1 MTTRRASE
9 PKTEREAKPERA
21 AKGGKKSE
29 RKVETILDPKLS
41 KIVGELRRRH
51 NDRGYVLHDDINE
64 LLEDDFDLENL
75 DSIYTELT
83 RLSINFYDTEEVARE
98 KMKLQDRRKERQKK
112 EQQVRATIRY
122 DDPIRMYLREMGRVP
137 LLDRQGEIDIAKR
150 IESGQHQVLE
160 TVFSTAAS
168 LRKLRELVKS
178 LENQELRLDEF
189 LQLEIRNATT
199 PGSIRKEVTRLNRQ
213 AKSIET
219 LRGEIGEL
227 RAKVGTREYEEKK
240 KLVDKQVVLRVDKLK
255 KEIHGLKLHPNQV
268 DALVQNLRDIQRTY
282 EAVERDVRLLEG
294 EYGLGVEQMQE
305 ALNEMRRRNTRSYK
319 FQNRMYGK
327 EVLQGYRKRVLEC
340 RKGLEVLEAAQEVT
354 APRLRE
360 LLRDIEIGTAR
371 VQQAKKEMIEANV
384 RLVISIAK
392 RYTNR
397 GLEFLDL
404 IQEGNSGL
412 MRAVDKFDYRKGYKF
427 STYAT
432 WWIRQAITRAI
443 ADQART
449 IRVPVHMIEAIN
461 KVSRASR
468 ALVQEYGREPTAEE
482 VARKLQMPVDKVK
495 AVMKASL
502 EPISLDRPIGED
514 EDSNLGDFIEDTSA
528 DSPAQSAAHAM
539 LSDQMSKVLSTLTRR
554 EEKVIRLRF
563 GLGDGTPRTLE
574 EVGSIF
580 QVTRE
585 RVRQI
590 EAKALRKL
598 MHPSRARK
606 LKGYTDVV

>member
-1 MTTRRASE
+1 MTTRKRRA
-9 PKTEREAKPERA
+9 
-21 AKGGKKSE
+21 KK
-29 RKVETILDPKLS
+29 LDPSQDAKLN
-41 KIVGELRRRH
+41 KIVDQLKKRS

-64 LLEDDFDLENL
+64 LLDDDFDLENL

-83 RLSINFYDTEEVARE
+83 KLSINFYDSEDVARE
-98 KMKLQDRRKERQKK
+98 KMKIQSRKEAKQKR
-112 EQQVRATIRY
+112 EQAVKTTIRY

-137 LLDRQGEIDIAKR
+137 LLDRQGEIEIAKR
-150 IESGQHQVLE
+150 IESGQHKVLE
-160 TVFSTAAS
+160 TVFSTDPS
-168 LRKLRELVKS
+168 IRKLRELVKS
-178 LENQELRLDEF
+178 LENEEMRLDEF

-199 PGSIRKEVTRLNRQ
+199 PGSIRKEVSRINRQ
-213 AKSIET
+213 IKRIET
-219 LRGEIGEL
+219 LRSELIPL
-227 RAKVGTREYEEKK
+227 RAKIGSKEYTEKQKVIDKQISNREEK
-240 KLVDKQVVLRVDKLK
+240 VK

-268 DALVQNLRDIQRTY
+268 EALVHNLREIRRRFESVD
-282 EAVERDVRLLEG
+282 RDVRTLEG
-294 EYGLGVEQMQE
+294 EYGISVDKMQE
-305 ALNEMRRRNTRSYK
+305 ALNEIRKRNTRAYK
-319 FQNRMYGK
+319 YRNRMYSK
-327 EVLQGYRKRVLEC
+327 EVLVSFRKRVQDC
-340 RKGLEVLEAAQEVT
+340 RKAKEAFEVEDLVSDE
-354 APRLRE
+354 RLRD
-360 LLRDIEIGTAR
+360 LLRQIEIGLTR
-371 VQQAKKEMIEANV
+371 VGQAKKEMIEANV

-468 ALVQEYGREPTAEE
+468 ALVQEYGREPTPEE
-482 VARKLQMPVDKVK
+482 VAKKLLMPVDKVK
-495 AVMKASL
+495 SVMKASL

-539 LSDQMSKVLSTLTRR
+539 LTDQMSKVLSTLTRR

>member
-1 MTTRRASE
+1 M
-9 PKTEREAKPERA
+9 K
-21 AKGGKKSE
+21 
-29 RKVETILDPKLS
+29 DPKLS
-41 KIVGELRRRH
+41 KIVEQLQKR
-51 NDRGYVLHDDINE
+51 NKDRGYVLHDDINE
-64 LLEDDFDLENL
+64 LLDDDFDLEKL
-75 DSIYTELT
+75 DTIYSELT
-83 RLSINFYDTEEVARE
+83 KLSINFYNSEEVARE
-98 KMKLQDRRKERQKK
+98 KMKLKDKRKDKLKREAA
-112 EQQVRATIRY
+112 VRATIRY

-137 LLDRQGEIDIAKR
+137 LLDRQGEIEIAKR
-150 IESGQHQVLE
+150 IEAGQHLVLE
-160 TVFSTAAS
+160 TIFATPATF
-168 LRKLRELVKS
+168 KHLRERIRS
-178 LENQELRLDEF
+178 LENEELRLDEF

-199 PGSIRKEVTRLNRQ
+199 PYSIRKEVTRLNR
-213 AKSIET
+213 AIKKCET
-219 LRGEIGEL
+219 ARNEL
-227 RAKVGTREYEEKK
+227 ATLSKKVGTKSYEANKK
-240 KLVDKQVVLRVDKLK
+240 VVDRQIANRVDKIKTELH
-255 KEIHGLKLHPNQV
+255 EMKLHQNTV
-268 DALVQNLRDIQRTY
+268 DLLVSRLRAIDGLVI
-282 EAVERDVRLLEG
+282 AIERDVRALEG
-294 EYGLGVEQMQE
+294 EFGMSVDTMNE
-305 ALNEMRRRNTRSYK
+305 ALTEIRKRNTRSYK
-319 FQNRMYGK
+319 YKNRMYTK
-327 EVLQGYRKRVLEC
+327 DVLLSFKKRVGEC
-340 RKGLEVLEAAQEVT
+340 QARIVLVEEEHGLEVEN
-354 APRLRE
+354 LRE
-360 LLRDIEIGTAR
+360 LLRLIRIGQVR
-371 VQQAKKEMIEANV
+371 VGQAKKEMIEANV

-468 ALVQEYGREPTAEE
+468 ALVQEYGREPTPEE
-482 VARKLQMPVDKVK
+482 VAKKLVMPVDKVK
-495 AVMKASL
+495 SVMKASL

-528 DSPAQSAAHAM
+528 DSPAHSAAHAM
-539 LSDQMSKVLSTLTRR
+539 LTDQMSRVLSTLTRR

-606 LKGYTDVV
+606 LKGYTDVI

>member
-1 MTTRRASE
+1 MELKRR
-9 PKTEREAKPERA
+9 PA
-21 AKGGKKSE
+21 AKVTKGDVALS
-29 RKVETILDPKLS
+29 DPKLI
-41 KIVGELRRRH
+41 KIIDQLKRRNH
-51 NDRGYVLHDDINE
+51 DRGYVLHDDINE
-64 LLEDDFDLENL
+64 LIDDDFDLEGL
-75 DSIYTELT
+75 DSIYSELT
-83 RLSINFYDTEEVARE
+83 KLNISFYDSEEVARE
-98 KMKLQDRRKERQKK
+98 KMKLQDKRREKQKK
-112 EQQVRATIRY
+112 EQAVRATIKY

-137 LLDRQGEIDIAKR
+137 LLDRQGEVEIAKR

-160 TVFSTAAS
+160 TVFATDAS
-168 LRKLRELVKS
+168 LSKLRELVKQ
-178 LENQELRLDEF
+178 LENEEMRIDEF

-199 PGSIRKEVTRLNRQ
+199 PGSIKKEVVRLNRQ
-213 AKSIET
+213 IKKIEQMREELADLRKKLGTRDYNDKKKVVDKSI
-219 LRGEIGEL
+219 LM
-227 RAKVGTREYEEKK
+227 REQ
-240 KLVDKQVVLRVDKLK
+240 KLQH
-255 KEIHGLKLHPNQV
+255 EIHDLKLHPNQIE
-268 DALVQNLRDIQRTY
+268 ALVQNLYDIL
-282 EAVERDVRLLEG
+282 ERIEGAEKDVKTLEG
-294 EYGLGVEQMQE
+294 EYGIEITKANE
-305 ALNEMRRRNTRSYK
+305 ALAEMRKRNTRSFKYK
-319 FQNRMYGK
+319 NRMYSK
-327 EVLQGYRKRVLEC
+327 EVLQSFQKRVKDC
-340 RKGLEVLEAAQEVT
+340 RKAVEIVEADAGVT
-354 APRLRE
+354 GERLRT
-360 LLRDIEIGTAR
+360 LLRTIAIGQVR

-461 KVSRASR
+461 KVARASR
-468 ALVQEYGREPTAEE
+468 ALVQEYGREPTPEE
-482 VARKLQMPVDKVK
+482 VAKKLIMPVDKVK
-495 AVMKASL
+495 SVMKASL

-528 DSPAQSAAHAM
+528 DSPASSAAHAM
-539 LSDQMSKVLSTLTRR
+539 LQDQMSKVLSTLTRR

-598 MHPSRARK
+598 QHPSRARK
-606 LKGYTDVV
+606 LRGYTDSV

>member
-1 MTTRRASE
+1 MEETGRVELKRR
-9 PKTEREAKPERA
+9 PA
-21 AKGGKKSE
+21 AKVTKGDVALS
-29 RKVETILDPKLS
+29 DPKLI
-41 KIVGELRRRH
+41 KIIDQLKRRNH
-51 NDRGYVLHDDINE
+51 DRGYVLHDDINE
-64 LLEDDFDLENL
+64 LIDDDFDLEGL
-75 DSIYTELT
+75 DSIYGELT
-83 RLSINFYDTEEVARE
+83 KLNISFYDSEEVARE
-98 KMKLQDRRKERQKK
+98 KMKLQDKRREKQKK
-112 EQQVRATIRY
+112 EQAVRATIKY

-137 LLDRQGEIDIAKR
+137 LLDRQGEVEIAKR

-160 TVFSTAAS
+160 TVFATEAS
-168 LRKLRELVKS
+168 LSKLRELVKQ
-178 LENQELRLDEF
+178 LENEEMRIDEF

-199 PGSIRKEVTRLNRQ
+199 PGSIKKEVMRLNRQ
-213 AKSIET
+213 IKKIEQVREELADLKKKFGTRDYNDKKKVVDKSI
-219 LRGEIGEL
+219 LM
-227 RAKVGTREYEEKK
+227 REQ
-240 KLVDKQVVLRVDKLK
+240 KLQH
-255 KEIHGLKLHPNQV
+255 EIHDLKLHPNQIE
-268 DALVQNLRDIQRTY
+268 ALVQNLYDIL
-282 EAVERDVRLLEG
+282 ERIEGAEKDVKTLEG
-294 EYGLGVEQMQE
+294 EYGIEVTKANE
-305 ALNEMRRRNTRSYK
+305 ALAEMRKRNTRSFK
-319 FQNRMYGK
+319 HKNRMYSK
-327 EVLQGYRKRVLEC
+327 EVLQSFQKRVKDC
-340 RKGLEVLEAAQEVT
+340 RKAIEIVEVDAGITGE
-354 APRLRE
+354 RLRT
-360 LLRDIEIGTAR
+360 LLRTIAIGQVR

-461 KVSRASR
+461 KVARASR
-468 ALVQEYGREPTAEE
+468 ALVQEYGREPTPEE
-482 VARKLQMPVDKVK
+482 VAKKLIMPVDKVK
-495 AVMKASL
+495 SVMKASL

-528 DSPAQSAAHAM
+528 DSPASSAAHAM
-539 LSDQMSKVLSTLTRR
+539 LQDQMSKVLSTLTRR

-598 MHPSRARK
+598 QHPSRARK
-606 LKGYTDVV
+606 LRGYTDSV